1 MNNRDTEDSNMD
13 RSETCYKTFNLID
26 EMMETPG
33 VIRNMDT
40 WRIGSYPVKKDRVML
55 CGEGSSRIFPA
66 KNLVHGAM
74 RNGYRQNIF
83 TENSSQAGE
92 YRLEDFSVFAASNSG
107 KTAEVIRLIRHLR
120 EGGHDDITGLV
131 AHDTTPIMNESS
143 NSYLLTCGDEKAVAA
158 TKSVVEQALFY
169 DILFRVK
176 NDAAIPDLTM
186 AAEKFQEVL
195 ESPVPHEIVDA
206 VSGAGIVYFAGRNN
220 GVAEELRLKTN
231 EIVRKKSDY
240 LEGTYA
246 VHGIE
251 EVMRPS
257 EVIIVID
264 PFPEEENKF
273 REVLVDGLK
282 MKVFAIAH
290 RQTAF
295 RTFKIPSMKEFDT
308 YLQLAAGWNI
318 LVEAG
323 LAAGIDLD
331 RPERARKVGN
341 EYIDGVGEKK

>member
-1 MNNRDTEDSNMD
+1 MD

-33 VIRNMDT
+33 VIRNMDVS
-40 WRIGSYPVKKDRVML
+40 RIGSYPVKKNRVML

-66 KNLVHGAM
+66 KNLVYRAM
-74 RNGYRQNIF
+74 RNGYRQSIF
-83 TENSSQAGE
+83 TENSSQARE
-92 YRLEDFSVFAASNSG
+92 YGLNDFSVFAASNSG

-131 AHDTTPIMNESS
+131 AHDDTPIMNESN

-169 DILFRVK
+169 DILFRIK
-176 NDAAIPDLTM
+176 NTVTIPDLTM
-186 AAEKFQEVL
+186 AADKFQEVL
-195 ESPVPHEIVDA
+195 ENPVPGEIVDA
-206 VSGAGIVYFAGRNN
+206 VSGAEMVYFSGRNN

-251 EVMRPS
+251 EVMRGS
-257 EVIIVID
+257 EVVIMID
-264 PFPEEENKF
+264 PFLEEENKF
-273 REVLVDGLK
+273 HEVLVDGLGI
-282 MKVFAIAH
+282 KVFVIAH
-290 RQTAF
+290 RKTVF
-295 RTFKIPSMKEFDT
+295 PTFMIPSMNEFDT

-318 LVEAG
+318 LVEFVPSQSAQK
-323 LAAGIDLD
+323 A
-331 RPERARKVGN
+331 
-341 EYIDGVGEKK
+341 